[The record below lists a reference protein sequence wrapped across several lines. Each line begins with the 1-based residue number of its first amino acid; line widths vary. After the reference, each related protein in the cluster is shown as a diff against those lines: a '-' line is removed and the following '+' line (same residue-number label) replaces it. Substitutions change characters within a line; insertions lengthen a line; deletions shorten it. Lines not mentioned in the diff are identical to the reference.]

1 METRLPEAPLVMG
14 RRSLLGGMAATATAA
29 AATVVSPTRAHAANQ
44 TGPPEFDEFMDLSE
58 ILTDHEF
65 NLRDEVGHQYFEALH
80 NDPSLLDLVNRT
92 VRLDDP
98 PDTFAEVLRSGAL
111 EADANAVMAQ
121 QILTYWY
128 SGIVDDQTADYLEA
142 LAWEAQDFATPP
154 STKLG
159 FPKWEERP

>member
-1 METRLPEAPLVMG
+1 METRLTEAPLVMG

-29 AATVVSPTRAHAANQ
+29 AATVVSPTRAHAAGE
-44 TGPPEFDEFMDLSE
+44 TGQPTFDEFMDLSE
-58 ILTDHEF
+58 TLTDREF
-65 NLRDEVGHQYFEALH
+65 NLRDEVGRQYFEALR

-111 EADANAVMAQ
+111 EADANAEMAQ

-142 LAWEAQDFATPP
+142 LAWQAQDFAAPA
-154 STKLG
+154 STKIG